1 MGTNGIRRL
10 NRYREIVS
18 LLVKHGFGYI
28 VQEVGLTDTLTL
40 KDRLIADFKQG
51 NSQEMGY
58 RLRHLLEE
66 LGPTF
71 IKLGQLLSIR
81 SDLLP
86 VEVIRE
92 LELLQDH
99 VNQVSINEIKDKIQ
113 LEFGQA
119 VEDIFVRFN
128 EIPVGSASIGQVHE
142 ALLPT
147 GQEVMVKIQRPKIK
161 ETVFADLE
169 IIKDLSKM
177 MENHYD
183 WAEHYHITDL
193 MDELSESIKNE
204 LDYMEEGRNT
214 ETIQLQFENHNGIKV
229 PEIYW
234 EYTTAEI
241 LTMERIDGIK
251 ITEIQQLNLTPEEKR
266 QIADRLV
273 ESFVTQIL
281 RDGFFHGDPHPGNIH
296 YIPKTKQLG
305 FIDLG
310 QIGRLSSRKRYDVT
324 TLMIGLMNEDTDL
337 IVKAMYRLT
346 YVPTSVDNKRFYDD
360 IDRVSKKFSH
370 TPLGE
375 WNFGLT
381 INELFSISHNHQIY
395 IPTDFMMLGKT
406 LITLEGIISVIDPS
420 LNLLEL
426 AKPYAQQLLVER
438 YNPVKFGKR
447 LCNDAEDMAES
458 FTKIPGQL
466 EEVLQKTSEGDLKVK
481 ISVHELDDIFTKIDR
496 LSNKFSFSLTLLA
509 FSIVV
514 LGLIVGA
521 TFGTN
526 TILTSIHALE
536 VGFVIAFLMFL
547 WIIYSIIKT
556 GRF

>member
-28 VQEVGLTDTLTL
+28 VQEVGLTDNLTM

-92 LELLQDH
+92 LELLQDD
-99 VNQVSINEIKDKIQ
+99 VNQVPINEIKGKIQ
-113 LEFGQA
+113 LELGRA
-119 VEDIFVRFN
+119 VEEVFDCFH
-128 EIPVGSASIGQVHE
+128 ETPAGAASIGQVHE
-142 ALLPT
+142 AKLPS
-147 GQEVMVKIQRPKIK
+147 GPRVMVKVQRPKIK
-161 ETVFADLE
+161 ETVYADLE
-169 IIKDLSKM
+169 ILKDLSKM

-193 MDELSESIKNE
+193 MNELAESIKTE

-214 ETIQLQFENHNGIKV
+214 ETIQFQFQNHTGIKV

-234 EYTTAEI
+234 DYTTAEI
-241 LTMERIDGIK
+241 LTMERLDGIK
-251 ITEIQQLNLTPEEKR
+251 ITEVQQLNLTQEEKR
-266 QIADRLV
+266 HVADLLI

-281 RDGFFHGDPHPGNIH
+281 REGFFHGDPHPGNIF
-296 YIPKTKQLG
+296 YIPETKQIG

-346 YVPTSVDNKRFYDD
+346 YVPTSVDDKRFYDD
-360 IDRVSKKFSH
+360 IDRVSNKFSH
-370 TPLGE
+370 TTLGE
-375 WNFGLT
+375 WDFGLT
-381 INELFSISHNHQIY
+381 INELFSIAHNHQIY

-406 LITLEGIISVIDPS
+406 LITLEGIIRDIDPS

-426 AKPYAQQLLVER
+426 AKPYSQQLLMER
-438 YNPVKFGKR
+438 FNPVKFGKR
-447 LCNDAEDMAES
+447 LLNDAEDLTKS
-458 FTKIPGQL
+458 VTKIPGQI

-481 ISVHELDDIFTKIDR
+481 ISVHELEDIFAKIDR
-496 LSNKFSFSLTLLA
+496 LSNKISFSVTLLA

-536 VGFVIAFLMFL
+536 VGFIIAFLMFL

>member
-1 MGTNGIRRL
+1 MRRL

-28 VQEVGLTDTLTL
+28 VQEIGLTDTLSM
-40 KDRLIADFKQG
+40 KDRVIADIKQG
-51 NSQEMGY
+51 NSQEMGQ

-81 SDLLP
+81 SDLFP
-86 VEVIRE
+86 VEVISE
-92 LELLQDH
+92 LELLQDN
-99 VNQVSINEIKDKIQ
+99 VNQVSIKEIKEKIQ
-113 LEFGQA
+113 LEFGRT
-119 VEDIFVRFN
+119 VEEVFTRFD
-128 EIPVGSASIGQVHE
+128 ETPVGSASIGQVHE
-142 ALLPT
+142 AVLPT
-147 GQEVMVKIQRPKIK
+147 GQKVMVKIQRPNIK
-161 ETVFADLE
+161 ETVYADLG
-169 IIKDLSKM
+169 ILKDIAKM
-177 MENHYD
+177 METHYD
-183 WAEHYHITDL
+183 WAEHYHVTDL
-193 MDELSESIKNE
+193 MDELAESIKNE

-214 ETIQLQFENHNGIKV
+214 ETIQLQFESHSGIKV

-234 EYTTAEI
+234 DYTTAEI

-251 ITEIQQLNLTPEEKR
+251 ITEIQQLDLTQQEKR
-266 QIADRLV
+266 QIADLLI
-273 ESFVTQIL
+273 ESFITQIL
-281 RDGFFHGDPHPGNIH
+281 REGFFHGDPHPGNIL
-296 YIPKTKQLG
+296 YIPDTKQLG

-310 QIGRLSSRKRYDVT
+310 QVGRLSSRKRYDVT

-337 IVKAMYRLT
+337 IVKAMYKLT
-346 YVPTSVDNKRFYDD
+346 YVPSSVDDKQFYDD
-360 IDRVSKKFSH
+360 IDRIRKKFSH

-375 WNFGLT
+375 LNFGLT
-381 INELFSISHNHQIY
+381 INELFSTAHNHQIY

-406 LITLEGIISVIDPS
+406 LITLEGIIKDIDPS

-426 AKPYAQQLLVER
+426 AKPYGQQLLMER

-447 LCNDAEDMAES
+447 LLKDAEDMTES

-481 ISVHELDDIFTKIDR
+481 ISVHELEDIFAKIDR

-526 TILTSIHALE
+526 TILTSIHAVE

>member
-10 NRYREIVS
+10 KRYREIVS
-18 LLVKHGFGYI
+18 LLMKHGFGYI
-28 VQEVGLTDTLTL
+28 VQEIGLTDTLTI
-40 KDRLIADFKQG
+40 KDRLIADFKEG

-58 RLRHLLEE
+58 CLRHLLEE

-119 VEDIFVRFN
+119 GEDVFVRFN
-128 EIPVGSASIGQVHE
+128 ETPVGSASIGQVHE
-142 ALLPT
+142 AVLPT
-147 GQEVMVKIQRPKIK
+147 GQEVMVKVQRPKIK

-169 IIKDLSKM
+169 IIKDLAKM

-214 ETIQLQFENHNGIKV
+214 ETIQLQFENDNGIKV
-229 PEIYW
+229 PKIYW
-234 EYTTAEI
+234 DYTTAEI

-251 ITEIQQLNLTPEEKR
+251 ITEIQQLNLPQEEKR

-281 RDGFFHGDPHPGNIH
+281 REGFFHGDPHPGNIH
-296 YIPKTKQLG
+296 YIPETKQLG

-346 YVPTSVDNKRFYDD
+346 YVPSSVDEKQFYDD
-360 IDRVSKKFSH
+360 IDRIRKKFSH

-375 WNFGLT
+375 LNFGLT
-381 INELFSISHNHQIY
+381 INELFSVAHNHQIY
-395 IPTDFMMLGKT
+395 IPTDFMMLGKM
-406 LITLEGIISVIDPS
+406 LITLEGIISDIDPS

-426 AKPYAQQLLVER
+426 AKPYSQQLLVER

-447 LCNDAEDMAES
+447 LLKDAEDMAES

-466 EEVLQKTSEGDLKVK
+466 EDVLQKTSEGDLKVK

>member
-128 EIPVGSASIGQVHE
+128 ETPVGSASIGQVHE

-147 GQEVMVKIQRPKIK
+147 GQEVMVKVQRPKIK

-169 IIKDLSKM
+169 IIKDLSKI

-281 RDGFFHGDPHPGNIH
+281 REGFFHGDPHPGNIH
-296 YIPKTKQLG
+296 YIPETKQLG

-310 QIGRLSSRKRYDVT
+310 QIGRLSARKRYDVT

-370 TPLGE
+370 TPLGK

-406 LITLEGIISVIDPS
+406 LITLEGIISDIDPS

-447 LCNDAEDMAES
+447 LWNDAEDMAES

-536 VGFVIAFLMFL
+536 VGFVIAFMMFL

>member
-28 VQEVGLTDTLTL
+28 VQEIGLTDTLTM
-40 KDRLIADFKQG
+40 KERLMADFKQG
-51 NSQEMGY
+51 NAQEMGC
-58 RLRHLLEE
+58 RLRNLLEE

-86 VEVIRE
+86 VEVIKE
-92 LELLQDH
+92 LELLQDN
-99 VNQVSINEIKDKIQ
+99 VNQVPVNEIKEKIQ
-113 LEFGQA
+113 LEFGSE
-119 VEDIFVRFN
+119 VEDVFIRFN
-128 EIPVGSASIGQVHE
+128 ERPVGSASIGQVHE
-142 ALLPT
+142 AVLPND
-147 GQEVMVKIQRPKIK
+147 QKVMVKVQRPKIK
-161 ETVFADLE
+161 ETVYADLG
-169 IIKDLSKM
+169 ILKDLSMM

-193 MDELSESIKNE
+193 MDELAESIKNE

-214 ETIQLQFENHNGIKV
+214 ETIQLQFENQKGIKV

-234 EYTTAEI
+234 DFTTDEI
-241 LTMERIDGIK
+241 LTMERIDGLK
-251 ITEIQQLNLTPEEKR
+251 ITGIQQLNLTQEEKR
-266 QIADRLV
+266 QIANLLV
-273 ESFVTQIL
+273 ESFITQIL
-281 RDGFFHGDPHPGNIH
+281 REGFFHGDPHPGNIL
-296 YIPKTKQLG
+296 YIPDTKQLG

-346 YVPTSVDNKRFYDD
+346 YVPSSVDDKQFYDD
-360 IDRVSKKFSH
+360 IDRIRKKFSH

-375 WNFGLT
+375 LNFGLT
-381 INELFSISHNHQIY
+381 INELFSCAHNHQIY

-406 LITLEGIISVIDPS
+406 LITLEGIVSKIDPS
-420 LNLLEL
+420 LSLLEL
-426 AKPYAQQLLVER
+426 AKPYGQQLLVER
-438 YNPVKFGKR
+438 YNPIKFGKR
-447 LCNDAEDMAES
+447 LLNDAEDMTES
-458 FTKIPGQL
+458 VIKIPSQI
-466 EEVLQKTSEGDLKVK
+466 EEVLQKASEGDLKVK

-536 VGFVIAFLMFL
+536 IGFIIAFLMFL

>member
-28 VQEVGLTDTLTL
+28 VQEIGLTDTLTM
-40 KDRLIADFKQG
+40 KDRLITDFKQG
-51 NSQEMGY
+51 NSQEMGH

-81 SDLLP
+81 SDLFP
-86 VEVIRE
+86 VEVISE
-92 LELLQDH
+92 LELLQDN
-99 VNQVSINEIKDKIQ
+99 VNQVSIKEIKEKIQ
-113 LEFGQA
+113 LEFGRT
-119 VEDIFVRFN
+119 VEDVFN
-128 EIPVGSASIGQVHE
+128 SFQETPVGSASIGQVHE
-142 ALLPT
+142 AVLPS
-147 GQEVMVKIQRPKIK
+147 GQKVMVKVQRPKIK
-161 ETVFADLE
+161 ETVYADLG
-169 IIKDLSKM
+169 ILKDISKM
-177 MENHYD
+177 MENYYD

-193 MDELSESIKNE
+193 MDELAESIKNE

-214 ETIQLQFENHNGIKV
+214 ETIQLQFETNNGIKV

-234 EYTTAEI
+234 DYTTAEI

-251 ITEIQQLNLTPEEKR
+251 ITEIQQLDLSQQEKR
-266 QIADRLV
+266 QIADLLID
-273 ESFVTQIL
+273 SFITQIL
-281 RDGFFHGDPHPGNIH
+281 REGFFHGDPHPGNIL
-296 YIPKTKQLG
+296 YIPDTKQLG

-346 YVPTSVDNKRFYDD
+346 YVPSSVDDKQFYDD
-360 IDRVSKKFSH
+360 IDRIRKKFSH

-375 WNFGLT
+375 LNFGLT
-381 INELFSISHNHQIY
+381 INELFSSAHNHQIY

-406 LITLEGIISVIDPS
+406 LITLEGIIKDIDPS

-426 AKPYAQQLLVER
+426 AKPYGQQLLVER
-438 YNPVKFGKR
+438 YNPVKLGKR
-447 LCNDAEDMAES
+447 LLNEAEDMTDS
-458 FTKIPGQL
+458 FIKIPGQL
-466 EEVLQKTSEGDLKVK
+466 EDVLQKTSEGDLKVK
-481 ISVHELDDIFTKIDR
+481 ISVHELEEIFAKIDR

-526 TILTSIHALE
+526 TILTSIHAVE

>member
-1 MGTNGIRRL
+1 MGTNGMRRL

-28 VQEVGLTDTLTL
+28 VQEIGLTDTLSM
-40 KDRLIADFKQG
+40 KDRVIADFKQG
-51 NSQEMGY
+51 NSQEMGQ

-81 SDLLP
+81 SDLFP
-86 VEVIRE
+86 VEVIAE
-92 LELLQDH
+92 LELLQDN
-99 VNQVSINEIKDKIQ
+99 VNQVSIKEIKEKIQ
-113 LEFGQA
+113 LEFGRT
-119 VEDIFVRFN
+119 VEDVFTHF
-128 EIPVGSASIGQVHE
+128 EETPVGSASIGQVHE
-142 ALLPT
+142 AVLPT
-147 GQEVMVKIQRPKIK
+147 GQKVMVKVQRPNIK
-161 ETVFADLE
+161 ETVYADLE
-169 IIKDLSKM
+169 ILKDLSKM

-193 MDELSESIKNE
+193 MDELAESIKNE

-214 ETIQLQFENHNGIKV
+214 ETIKLQFETDNGIKV

-234 EYTTAEI
+234 DYTTAEI

-251 ITEIQQLNLTPEEKR
+251 ITEIQQLDLTQQDKR
-266 QIADRLV
+266 QIADLLI
-273 ESFVTQIL
+273 ESFITQIL
-281 RDGFFHGDPHPGNIH
+281 REGFFHGDPHPGNIL
-296 YIPKTKQLG
+296 YIPDTKQLG
-305 FIDLG
+305 YIDLG

-346 YVPTSVDNKRFYDD
+346 YVPSSVDDKQFYDD
-360 IDRVSKKFSH
+360 IDRIRKKFSH

-375 WNFGLT
+375 LNFGLT
-381 INELFSISHNHQIY
+381 INELFSSAHNHQIY

-406 LITLEGIISVIDPS
+406 LITLEGIIKDIDPS
-420 LNLLEL
+420 LNLIEL
-426 AKPYAQQLLVER
+426 AKPYGQQLLMER

-447 LCNDAEDMAES
+447 LLKDAEDMTQS

-466 EEVLQKTSEGDLKVK
+466 EDVLQKTSEGDLKVK
-481 ISVHELDDIFTKIDR
+481 ISVHELEDIFAKIDR

-526 TILTSIHALE
+526 TILTSIHAVE

>member
-1 MGTNGIRRL
+1 MNKNVKGMK
-10 NRYREIVS
+10 RYKQIVS
-18 LLVKHGFGYI
+18 LLMKHGFGYI

-40 KDRLIADFKQG
+40 KDRLIADFNQR
-51 NSQEMGY
+51 NPQEMGY

-92 LELLQDH
+92 LELLQDQ
-99 VNQVSINEIKDKIQ
+99 VNEVPINEIKEKIQ
-113 LEFGQA
+113 DEFGRA
-119 VEDIFVRFN
+119 VEDVFVRFS
-128 EIPVGSASIGQVHE
+128 ETPAGSASIGQVHE
-142 ALLPT
+142 AVLPA
-147 GQEVMVKIQRPKIK
+147 GQKVMVKIQRPKIK
-161 ETVFADLE
+161 ETVDEDLG
-169 IIKDLSKM
+169 ILKDLSKM
-177 MENHYD
+177 LENHYD
-183 WAEHYHITDL
+183 WARQYHITDL
-193 MDELSESIKNE
+193 MDELAESIKNE

-214 ETIQLQFENHNGIKV
+214 ETIQLQFENHNDIKV
-229 PEIYW
+229 PDIYW
-234 EYTTAEI
+234 DYTTAEI
-241 LTMERIDGIK
+241 LTMEMIDGIK
-251 ITEIQQLNLTPEEKR
+251 ITEIPQLSLSQDEKR
-266 QIADRLV
+266 HIADRLV
-273 ESFVTQIL
+273 ESFVIQIL
-281 RDGFFHGDPHPGNIH
+281 EEGFFHGDPHPGNIL
-296 YIPKTKQLG
+296 YIPDTKQLG

-337 IVKAMYRLT
+337 LVKAMYRLM
-346 YVPTSVDNKRFYDD
+346 YVPSTVDEKQFYDD
-360 IDRVSKKFSH
+360 IDRIRKKFSH

-375 WNFGLT
+375 LNFGLT
-381 INELFSISHNHQIY
+381 INELFSIAQNHQIY

-406 LITLEGIISVIDPS
+406 LITLEGIISDIDPS
-420 LNLLEL
+420 LNLLQL
-426 AKPYAQQLLVER
+426 AKPYGRQLLMER
-438 YNPVKFGKR
+438 YNPIKFGKR
-447 LCNDAEDMAES
+447 LLNDAEDITES
-458 FTKIPGQL
+458 FTKIPGQI

-481 ISVHELDDIFTKIDR
+481 ISVHELGDIFTKIDR

-536 VGFVIAFLMFL
+536 VGFVIAFFMFL

>member
-1 MGTNGIRRL
+1 M

-40 KDRLIADFKQG
+40 KDRLMADFKQG
-51 NSQEMGY
+51 NSKEMGY

-113 LEFGQA
+113 LEFGQS
-119 VEDIFVRFN
+119 VEDVFVRFN
-128 EIPVGSASIGQVHE
+128 ETPVGSASIGQVHE
-142 ALLPT
+142 AVLPT
-147 GQEVMVKIQRPKIK
+147 GQEVMVKVQRPKIT

-169 IIKDLSKM
+169 LIKDLSKM

-183 WAEHYHITDL
+183 WAEQYHITDL

-234 EYTTAEI
+234 DYTTAKI
-241 LTMERIDGIK
+241 LTMERIEGIK
-251 ITEIQQLNLTPEEKR
+251 ITEIQQLNLNQEEKR

-281 RDGFFHGDPHPGNIH
+281 REGFFHGDPHPGNIL
-296 YIPKTKQLG
+296 YNPNTQQLG

-346 YVPTSVDNKRFYDD
+346 YVPLSVDDKQFYDD
-360 IDRVSKKFSH
+360 MDRIRKKFSH

-375 WNFGLT
+375 LNFGLT
-381 INELFSISHNHQIY
+381 INELFSVAHNHQIY

-406 LITLEGIISVIDPS
+406 LITLEGIASDIDPS

-447 LCNDAEDMAES
+447 LLTDAEDMAES

-521 TFGTN
+521 TFGSN

>member
-40 KDRLIADFKQG
+40 KDRLMADFKQG
-51 NSQEMGY
+51 NSKEMGY

-113 LEFGQA
+113 LEFGQS
-119 VEDIFVRFN
+119 VEDVFVRFN
-128 EIPVGSASIGQVHE
+128 ETPVGSASIGQVHE
-142 ALLPT
+142 AVLPT
-147 GQEVMVKIQRPKIK
+147 GQEVMVKVQRPKIT

-234 EYTTAEI
+234 DYTTAKI
-241 LTMERIDGIK
+241 LTMERIEGIK
-251 ITEIQQLNLTPEEKR
+251 ITEIQQLNLTQEEKR

-281 RDGFFHGDPHPGNIH
+281 REGFFHGDPHPGNIL
-296 YIPKTKQLG
+296 YNPDTQQLG

-346 YVPTSVDNKRFYDD
+346 YVPSSVDDKQFYDD
-360 IDRVSKKFSH
+360 MDRIRKKFSH

-375 WNFGLT
+375 LNFGLT
-381 INELFSISHNHQIY
+381 INELFSVAHNHQIY

-406 LITLEGIISVIDPS
+406 LITLEGIASDIDPS

-447 LCNDAEDMAES
+447 LLTDAEDMAES

-481 ISVHELDDIFTKIDR
+481 ISVHELDDIFTKIDH

-521 TFGTN
+521 TFGSN

>member
-1 MGTNGIRRL
+1 MGTNGMRRL

-28 VQEVGLTDTLTL
+28 VQEIGLTDTLSM
-40 KDRLIADFKQG
+40 KDRVIADFKQG
-51 NSQEMGY
+51 NSQEMGQ
-58 RLRHLLEE
+58 RLRQLLEE

-86 VEVIRE
+86 VEVISE
-92 LELLQDH
+92 LELLQDN
-99 VNQVSINEIKDKIQ
+99 VNQVSIKEIKEKIQ
-113 LEFGQA
+113 LEFGQT
-119 VEDIFVRFN
+119 VEDVFTRFN
-128 EIPVGSASIGQVHE
+128 ETPVGSASIGQVHE
-142 ALLPT
+142 AVLPT
-147 GQEVMVKIQRPKIK
+147 GQKVMVKVQRPNIK
-161 ETVFADLE
+161 ETVYADLD
-169 IIKDLSKM
+169 ILKDIAKT

-193 MDELSESIKNE
+193 MDELAESIKNE

-214 ETIQLQFENHNGIKV
+214 ETIQLQFESHNRIKV

-234 EYTTAEI
+234 DYTTAEI

-251 ITEIQQLNLTPEEKR
+251 ITEIQQLDLTQQEKR
-266 QIADRLV
+266 QIADLLI
-273 ESFVTQIL
+273 ESFITQIL
-281 RDGFFHGDPHPGNIH
+281 REGFFHGDPHPGNIL
-296 YIPKTKQLG
+296 YIPDTKQVG

-310 QIGRLSSRKRYDVT
+310 QVGRLSSRKRYDVT

-346 YVPTSVDNKRFYDD
+346 YVPSSVDDKQFYDD
-360 IDRVSKKFSH
+360 IDRIRKKFSH

-375 WNFGLT
+375 LNFGLT
-381 INELFSISHNHQIY
+381 INELFSSAHNHQIY

-406 LITLEGIISVIDPS
+406 LITLEGIIKDIDPS

-426 AKPYAQQLLVER
+426 AKPYGQQLLMER

-447 LCNDAEDMAES
+447 LLKDAEDMTES

-481 ISVHELDDIFTKIDR
+481 ISVHELEDIFAKIDR

-509 FSIVV
+509 FSIVI

-526 TILTSIHALE
+526 TILTSIHAVE

>member
-1 MGTNGIRRL
+1 M

-28 VQEVGLTDTLTL
+28 VQEVGLTETLSL

-51 NSQEMGY
+51 NSQEMGS

-71 IKLGQLLSIR
+71 IKLGQLLSSR

-86 VEVIRE
+86 VEAIRE
-92 LELLQDH
+92 LELLQDQ
-99 VNQVSINEIKDKIQ
+99 VNQESIHEIKEKIK
-113 LEFGQA
+113 LEFGRA
-119 VEDIFVRFN
+119 AEDAFVHFN
-128 EIPVGSASIGQVHE
+128 ETPAGSASIGQVHE
-142 ALLPT
+142 AVLST
-147 GQEVMVKIQRPKIK
+147 GQKVMVKVQRPNIK
-161 ETVFADLE
+161 ETVFADLD
-169 IIKDLSKM
+169 IIKDLSGM
-177 MENHYD
+177 MEKQYE

-193 MDELSESIKNE
+193 MDELSESIKKE

-234 EYTTAEI
+234 DYTTAEI

-251 ITEIQQLNLTPEEKR
+251 INEIQLLNLTQEEKR

-281 RDGFFHGDPHPGNIH
+281 REGFFHGDPHPGNIL
-296 YIPKTKQLG
+296 YNPDTKQLG

-310 QIGRLSSRKRYDVT
+310 QIGRLTSRKRYDVT
-324 TLMIGLMNEDTDL
+324 TLMIGLMHEDTEL

-346 YVPTSVDNKRFYDD
+346 CVPTSVDDKQFYDD
-360 IDRVSKKFSH
+360 IDRIRKKFSH
-370 TPLGE
+370 TPLGDL
-375 WNFGLT
+375 NFGKT
-381 INELFSISHNHQIY
+381 INELFSTAQHHQIY

-406 LITLEGIISVIDPS
+406 LITLEGIITDIDPS

-426 AKPYAQQLLVER
+426 AKPYGQQLLMER
-438 YNPVKFGKR
+438 YNPIRFGKR
-447 LCNDAEDMAES
+447 LLNEAEDITES

-466 EEVLQKTSEGDLKVK
+466 DEVLQKTSEGDLKVK
-481 ISVHELDDIFTKIDR
+481 ISVHELEDIFTKIDH

-536 VGFVIAFLMFL
+536 VGFVIAFFMFL
-547 WIIYSIIKT
+547 WIIYSILKT

>member
-1 MGTNGIRRL
+1 MATSGIRRL

-18 LLVKHGFGYI
+18 LLVKHGFGYLVEEI
-28 VQEVGLTDTLTL
+28 GLTNSLSL

-51 NSQEMGY
+51 NSKEMGY
-58 RLRHLLEE
+58 RLRQLLEE

-86 VEVIRE
+86 NDVIRE
-92 LELLQDH
+92 LELLQDN
-99 VNQVSINEIKDKIQ
+99 VNQVPVEEIKEKIQ
-113 LEFGQA
+113 LEFGRA
-119 VEDIFVRFN
+119 VEDVFLLFQ
-128 EIPVGSASIGQVHE
+128 ETPVGSASIGQVHE
-142 ALLPT
+142 AVLPD
-147 GQEVMVKIQRPKIK
+147 GQQVMVKVQRPKIK
-161 ETVFADLE
+161 ETVYADLA
-169 IIKDLSKM
+169 ILKDISQM

-183 WAEHYHITDL
+183 WAEQYHLTDL
-193 MDELSESIKNE
+193 MEELAESIKNE

-214 ETIQLQFENHNGIKV
+214 ETLQYQFKTHNGIKV
-229 PEIYW
+229 PDIHW
-234 EYTTAEI
+234 EWTTTEI

-251 ITEIQQLNLTPEEKR
+251 ITAVTQLNLTTNERR
-266 QIADRLV
+266 QLADLLV
-273 ESFVTQIL
+273 ESFITQIL
-281 RDGFFHGDPHPGNIH
+281 REGFFHGDPHPGNILYLPH
-296 YIPKTKQLG
+296 SKQLG

-337 IVKAMYRLT
+337 MVKAMYRLT
-346 YVPTSVDNKRFYDD
+346 YVPSDVDDKQFYDD
-360 IDRVSKKFSH
+360 IDRIRKKFSH

-375 WNFGLT
+375 LNFGLT
-381 INELFSISHNHQIY
+381 INELFSTAQNHSIY

-406 LITLEGIISVIDPS
+406 LITLEGIITDIDPS
-420 LNLLEL
+420 LNLLQM
-426 AKPYAQQLLVER
+426 AKPYGEKLFLER

-447 LCNDAEDMAES
+447 LLNNAEDMAES
-458 FTKIPGQL
+458 FTKIPGQI
-466 EEVLQKTSEGDLKVK
+466 EEVLQKTSGGELKVN

-496 LSNKFSFSLTLLA
+496 LSNKVSFSLTLLA

-521 TFGTN
+521 SFGSHTFLTN
-526 TILTSIHALE
+526 IHALE
-536 VGFVIAFLMFL
+536 IGFVIAFFMFL
-547 WIIYSIIKT
+547 WIIYSILKT

>member
-1 MGTNGIRRL
+1 MK
-10 NRYREIVS
+10 RYKQIVS
-18 LLVKHGFGYI
+18 LLMKHGFGYI

-40 KDRLIADFKQG
+40 KDRLIADFNQR
-51 NSQEMGY
+51 NPQEMGY

-92 LELLQDH
+92 LELLQDQ
-99 VNQVSINEIKDKIQ
+99 VNEVPINEIKEKIQ
-113 LEFGQA
+113 DEFGRA
-119 VEDIFVRFN
+119 VEDVFVRFS
-128 EIPVGSASIGQVHE
+128 ETPAGSASIGQVHE
-142 ALLPT
+142 AVLPA
-147 GQEVMVKIQRPKIK
+147 GQKVMVKIQRPKIK
-161 ETVFADLE
+161 ETVDEDLG
-169 IIKDLSKM
+169 ILKDLSKM
-177 MENHYD
+177 LENHYD
-183 WAEHYHITDL
+183 WARQYHITDL
-193 MDELSESIKNE
+193 MDELAESIKNE

-214 ETIQLQFENHNGIKV
+214 ETIQLQFENHNDIKV
-229 PEIYW
+229 PDIYW
-234 EYTTAEI
+234 DYTTAEI
-241 LTMERIDGIK
+241 LTMEMIDGIK
-251 ITEIQQLNLTPEEKR
+251 ITEIPQLSLSQDEKR
-266 QIADRLV
+266 HIADRLV
-273 ESFVTQIL
+273 ESFVIQIL
-281 RDGFFHGDPHPGNIH
+281 EEGFFHGDPHPGNIL
-296 YIPKTKQLG
+296 YIPDTKQLG

-337 IVKAMYRLT
+337 LVKAMYRLM
-346 YVPTSVDNKRFYDD
+346 YVPSTVDEKQFYDD
-360 IDRVSKKFSH
+360 IDRIRKKFSH

-375 WNFGLT
+375 LNFGLT
-381 INELFSISHNHQIY
+381 INELFSIAQNHQIY

-406 LITLEGIISVIDPS
+406 LITLEGIISDIDPS
-420 LNLLEL
+420 LNLLQL
-426 AKPYAQQLLVER
+426 AKPYGRQLLMER
-438 YNPVKFGKR
+438 YNPIKFGKR
-447 LCNDAEDMAES
+447 LLNDAEDITES
-458 FTKIPGQL
+458 FTKIPGQI

-481 ISVHELDDIFTKIDR
+481 ISVHELGDIFTKIDR

-536 VGFVIAFLMFL
+536 VGFVIAFFMFL

>member
-28 VQEVGLTDTLTL
+28 VQEIGLTDTLTM
-40 KDRLIADFKQG
+40 KDRLITDFKQG
-51 NSQEMGY
+51 NSQEMGH

-81 SDLLP
+81 SDLFP
-86 VEVIRE
+86 VEVISE
-92 LELLQDH
+92 LELLQDN
-99 VNQVSINEIKDKIQ
+99 VNQVSIKEIKEKIQ
-113 LEFGQA
+113 LEFGRT
-119 VEDIFVRFN
+119 VEDVFN
-128 EIPVGSASIGQVHE
+128 SFQETPVGSASIGQVHE
-142 ALLPT
+142 AVLPS
-147 GQEVMVKIQRPKIK
+147 GQKVMVKVQRPKIK
-161 ETVFADLE
+161 ETVYADLG
-169 IIKDLSKM
+169 ILKDISKM
-177 MENHYD
+177 MENYYD

-193 MDELSESIKNE
+193 MDELAESIKNE

-214 ETIQLQFENHNGIKV
+214 ETIQLQFETNNGIKV

-234 EYTTAEI
+234 DYTTAEI

-251 ITEIQQLNLTPEEKR
+251 ITEIQQLDLSQQEKR
-266 QIADRLV
+266 QIADLLID
-273 ESFVTQIL
+273 SFITQIL
-281 RDGFFHGDPHPGNIH
+281 REGFFHGDPHPGNIL
-296 YIPKTKQLG
+296 YIPDTKQLG

-346 YVPTSVDNKRFYDD
+346 YVPSSVDDKQFYDD
-360 IDRVSKKFSH
+360 IDRIRKKFSH

-375 WNFGLT
+375 LNFGLT
-381 INELFSISHNHQIY
+381 INELFSSAHNHQIY

-406 LITLEGIISVIDPS
+406 LITLEGIIKDIDPS

-426 AKPYAQQLLVER
+426 AKPYGQQLLVER
-438 YNPVKFGKR
+438 YNPVKLGKR
-447 LCNDAEDMAES
+447 LLNEAEDMTES
-458 FTKIPGQL
+458 ITKIPGQL
-466 EEVLQKTSEGDLKVK
+466 EDVLQKTSEGDLKVK
-481 ISVHELDDIFTKIDR
+481 ISVHELEDIFAKIDR

-526 TILTSIHALE
+526 TILTSIHAVE

>member
-40 KDRLIADFKQG
+40 KDRLMADFKQG
-51 NSQEMGY
+51 NSKEMGY

-113 LEFGQA
+113 LEFGQS
-119 VEDIFVRFN
+119 VEDVFVRFN
-128 EIPVGSASIGQVHE
+128 ETPVGSASIGQVHE
-142 ALLPT
+142 AVLPT
-147 GQEVMVKIQRPKIK
+147 GQEVMVKVQRPKIT

-169 IIKDLSKM
+169 LIKDLSKM

-183 WAEHYHITDL
+183 WAEQYHITDL

-234 EYTTAEI
+234 DYTTAKI
-241 LTMERIDGIK
+241 LTMERIEGIK
-251 ITEIQQLNLTPEEKR
+251 ITEIQQLNLNQEEKR

-281 RDGFFHGDPHPGNIH
+281 REGFFHGDPHPGNIL
-296 YIPKTKQLG
+296 YNPNTQQLG

-346 YVPTSVDNKRFYDD
+346 YVPLSVDDKQFYDD
-360 IDRVSKKFSH
+360 MDRIRKKFSH

-375 WNFGLT
+375 LNFGLT
-381 INELFSISHNHQIY
+381 INELFSVAHNHQIY

-406 LITLEGIISVIDPS
+406 LITLEGIASDIDPS

-447 LCNDAEDMAES
+447 LLTDAEDMAES

-521 TFGTN
+521 TFGSN

>member
-40 KDRLIADFKQG
+40 KDRLISDFKQG

-128 EIPVGSASIGQVHE
+128 ETPVGSASIGQVHE

-161 ETVFADLE
+161 ETVLADLE

-204 LDYMEEGRNT
+204 LDYMKEGRNT

-241 LTMERIDGIK
+241 LSMERIDGIK

-266 QIADRLV
+266 QIADRLI

-281 RDGFFHGDPHPGNIH
+281 REGFFHGDPHPGNIH
-296 YIPKTKQLG
+296 YIPETKQLG

-310 QIGRLSSRKRYDVT
+310 QIGRLSARKRYDVT

-406 LITLEGIISVIDPS
+406 LITLEGIISDINPS

-447 LCNDAEDMAES
+447 LWNDAEDMAES

-536 VGFVIAFLMFL
+536 VGFVIAFMMFL